1 MTIQEALQHA
11 MASLPGDSPK
21 LDAEVL
27 LGFVLGQSRTYLYTW
42 PEREL
47 SATQQSLLEELV
59 ARRASGTPVAYL
71 VGEREFWS
79 LPLQVNE
86 HTLIPRPET
95 ELLVEQALARL
106 PRSGRALDLGT
117 GTGAIAL
124 ALVSERPDAEIWAVD
139 ASREALKVAR
149 ANVERLGLPVQLVHS
164 DWFAQ
169 LSGQRF
175 HLIVSNPPYIAEA
188 DPHLG
193 QGDVRFEPL
202 TALASGRDGLTDIR
216 QIVARAPAHLHPG
229 GWLLFEHGYDQGA
242 PVRELLTQAGF
253 SGVETV
259 QDYGGNDR
267 VTLGQ
272 WEHHD

>member
-169 LSGQRF
+169 VSGQRF

-242 PVRELLTQAGF
+242 PVRELLTRAGF
-253 SGVETV
+253 SSVETV

>member
-139 ASREALKVAR
+139 ASREALKVAW

-169 LSGQRF
+169 VSGQRF

-242 PVRELLTQAGF
+242 PVRELLTRAGF
-253 SGVETV
+253 SSVETV

>member
-139 ASREALKVAR
+139 ASLEALKVAR

-169 LSGQRF
+169 VSGQRF

-202 TALASGRDGLTDIR
+202 TALASGRDGLADIR

>member
-1 MTIQEALQHA
+1 MTIQEALQRA

-139 ASREALKVAR
+139 ASLEALKVAR

-169 LSGQRF
+169 VSGQRF

-202 TALASGRDGLTDIR
+202 TALASGRDGLADIR

-242 PVRELLTQAGF
+242 PVRELLTRAGF
-253 SGVETV
+253 SSVETV

>member
-1 MTIQEALQHA
+1 MTIQEALQRA

-169 LSGQRF
+169 VSGQRF

-202 TALASGRDGLTDIR
+202 TALASGRDGLADIR

-253 SGVETV
+253 SSVETV

>member
-1 MTIQEALQHA
+1 MTIQEALQRA

-139 ASREALKVAR
+139 ASLEALKVAR

-169 LSGQRF
+169 VSGQRF

-242 PVRELLTQAGF
+242 PVRELLTRAGF
-253 SGVETV
+253 SSVETV

>member
-1 MTIQEALQHA
+1 MTIQEALQRA

-202 TALASGRDGLTDIR
+202 TALASGRDGLADIR

>member
-1 MTIQEALQHA
+1 MTIQEALQRA

-59 ARRASGTPVAYL
+59 ARRTSGTPVAYL

-242 PVRELLTQAGF
+242 PVRELLTRAGF
-253 SGVETV
+253 SSVETV

>member
-124 ALVSERPDAEIWAVD
+124 ALASERPDAEIWAVD

-202 TALASGRDGLTDIR
+202 TALASGRDGLADIR

>member
-139 ASREALKVAR
+139 ASLEALKVAR

-242 PVRELLTQAGF
+242 PVRELLTRAGF
-253 SGVETV
+253 SSVETV

>member
-169 LSGQRF
+169 VSGQRF

>member
-1 MTIQEALQHA
+1 MTIQEALQRA

-139 ASREALKVAR
+139 ASLEALKVAR

-202 TALASGRDGLTDIR
+202 TALASGRDGLADIR

>member
-1 MTIQEALQHA
+1 MTIQEALQRA

-202 TALASGRDGLTDIR
+202 TALASGRDGLADIR

-242 PVRELLTQAGF
+242 PVRELLTRAGF
-253 SGVETV
+253 SSVETV

>member
-1 MTIQEALQHA
+1 MTIQEALQRA

-139 ASREALKVAR
+139 ASLEALKVAR

-169 LSGQRF
+169 VSGQRF

-202 TALASGRDGLTDIR
+202 TALASGRDGLADIR

-242 PVRELLTQAGF
+242 PVRELLTRAGF

>member
-1 MTIQEALQHA
+1 MTIQEALQRA

-139 ASREALKVAR
+139 ASLEALKVAR

-169 LSGQRF
+169 VSGQRF

>member
-139 ASREALKVAR
+139 ASLEALKVAR

-169 LSGQRF
+169 VSGQRF

-242 PVRELLTQAGF
+242 PVRELLTRAGF
-253 SGVETV
+253 SSVETV

>member
-169 LSGQRF
+169 VSGQRF
-175 HLIVSNPPYIAEA
+175 HLIVSKPP
-188 DPHLG
+188 
-193 QGDVRFEPL
+193 
-202 TALASGRDGLTDIR
+202 
-216 QIVARAPAHLHPG
+216 
-229 GWLLFEHGYDQGA
+229 
-242 PVRELLTQAGF
+242 
-253 SGVETV
+253 
-259 QDYGGNDR
+259 
-267 VTLGQ
+267 
-272 WEHHD
+272 

>member
-1 MTIQEALQHA
+1 MTIQEALQRA

-242 PVRELLTQAGF
+242 PVRELLTRAGF
-253 SGVETV
+253 SSVETV

>member
-1 MTIQEALQHA
+1 MTIFEALQHA
-11 MASLPGDSPK
+11 MARLPGESPK

-47 SATQQSLLEELV
+47 TASQQSQLNELV
-59 ARRASGTPVAYL
+59 MQRAQGVPVAYL
-71 VGEREFWS
+71 VGKREFWS

-95 ELLVEQALARL
+95 ELLVEQALERL
-106 PRSGRALDLGT
+106 PQAGRVLDLGT

-124 ALVSERPDAEIWAVD
+124 ALASERPDAEVWAVD
-139 ASREALKVAR
+139 ASQEALQVAR
-149 ANVERLGLPVQLVHS
+149 ANTDQLELSVRLIHS
-164 DWFAQ
+164 DWFAE
-169 LSGQRF
+169 LGGQQF

-188 DPHLG
+188 DPHLE

-202 TALASGRDGLTDIR
+202 SALASGADGLADIR
-216 QIVARAPAHLHPG
+216 RIIGQAPGHLHPG
-229 GWLLFEHGYDQGA
+229 GWLLFEHGYDQGNA
-242 PVRELLTQAGF
+242 VRELLRGAGF
-253 SGVETV
+253 SAVETV
-259 QDYGGNDR
+259 QDYGGRDR

-272 WEHHD
+272 WGTHG